1 MPANVSALDETRA
14 TSHVSLREAVE
25 QISIERICDS
35 LRLSH
40 DTMLM
45 AGIEKPRIAVAALN
59 PHADTGAHEAAIR
72 LAARIA
78 ARKKSPSGS
87 IAA

>member
-1 MPANVSALDETRA
+1 LNFKGLFSEMNVLDNQWVTRA

-25 QISIERICDS
+25 QISIER
-35 LRLSH
+35 
-40 DTMLM
+40 TMLM
-45 AGIEKPRIAVAALN
+45 ARIEKPRIAVAALN
-59 PHADTGAHEAAIR
+59 PHADTGAYEAAIR

-78 ARKKSPSGS
+78 ARKKSSSGS

>member
-1 MPANVSALDETRA
+1 
-14 TSHVSLREAVE
+14 
-25 QISIERICDS
+25 
-35 LRLSH
+35 
-40 DTMLM
+40 MLI